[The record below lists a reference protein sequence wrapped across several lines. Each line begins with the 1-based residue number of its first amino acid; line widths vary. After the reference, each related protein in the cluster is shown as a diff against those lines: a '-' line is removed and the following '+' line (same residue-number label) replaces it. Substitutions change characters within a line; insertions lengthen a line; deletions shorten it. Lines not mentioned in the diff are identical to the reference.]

1 MGLPSSVEYGGWMS
15 RAALVLVI
23 GCTATASLLLLRTVD
38 DVRGW
43 LAQGTA
49 IFENNEGL
57 PTLALAP
64 MTLGNPAAAATL
76 QIHRPVRPTA
86 PADAWLGQHERTL
99 TVANGDTLVSVLL
112 NAGVSAED
120 AHRSI
125 AALRNDFNP
134 KDLRAGQEV
143 TLRFHHE
150 GVLAD
155 AEFRSLAM
163 ARDYRSR
170 VIVERDN
177 AGEFISRIEEIPLV
191 RAMSANAGTIRSSL
205 YDDAL
210 KAGVSANV
218 VAELIRVFSWD
229 VDFQREIREGDGFE
243 VFYERLSSE
252 EGNVIRDGPVLMASL
267 TLRANRMTL
276 YRYTDDRGEVDYFDA
291 KGASVQKALLKTPI
305 DGARLSSGFGMR
317 HHPILGYSTMHRG
330 IDFAAAVGTPIYAAG
345 AGQVEYA
352 GWRGAYGRY
361 IKIRHTEDFSTA
373 YAHMSRLSVS
383 VNARVRQGQVIGYVG
398 TTGRSTGPHL
408 HYEILLKSNQV
419 NPASIKMP
427 AGRNLAGVE
436 LKRFVTYRGEVERQ
450 LKDVLDGQKMVAGD
464 S

>member
-1 MGLPSSVEYGGWMS
+1 MS
-15 RAALVLVI
+15 RAALVLMI
-23 GCTATASLLLLRTVD
+23 GCTATASLLLLRTID

-43 LAQGTA
+43 LSQGAA
-49 IFENNEGL
+49 IFENSDVL

-64 MTLGNPAAAATL
+64 LTLGNPAAAATL
-76 QIHRPVRPTA
+76 KVHPPVRPAIPGDA
-86 PADAWLGQHERTL
+86 PFGQHERTL

-112 NAGVSAED
+112 NAGVPAED

-125 AALRNDFNP
+125 VALRKDFNP

-143 TLRFHHE
+143 TLLFRHE
-150 GVLAD
+150 GVFAD

-170 VIVERDN
+170 VVVERDD
-177 AGEFISRIEEIPLV
+177 AGEFISRVEEIPLV

-243 VFYERLSSE
+243 VFYEQLSSK
-252 EGNVIRDGPVLMASL
+252 EGDVIRDGPVLMASL
-267 TLRANRMTL
+267 TLRGNRMTL
-276 YRYTDDRGEVDYFDA
+276 YRYTDDRGESDYFDA

-345 AGQVEYA
+345 SGTVEYA

-373 YAHMSRLSVS
+373 YAHMSRLAVS

-408 HYEILLKSNQV
+408 HYEILLKSKQV
-419 NPASIKMP
+419 NPASVKMP
-427 AGRNLAGVE
+427 SGRNLAGSE
-436 LKRFVTYRGEVERQ
+436 LKRFLAYRAEVERQ
-450 LKDVLDGQKMVAGD
+450 LKDVLDGQQMAAGD